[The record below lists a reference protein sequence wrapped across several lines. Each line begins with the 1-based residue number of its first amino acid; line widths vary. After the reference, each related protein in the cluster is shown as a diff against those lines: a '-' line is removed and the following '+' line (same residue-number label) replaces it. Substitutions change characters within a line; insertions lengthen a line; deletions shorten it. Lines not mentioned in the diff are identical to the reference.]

1 MKLAERLNA
10 GDALLTCWSGLPSV
24 DLVSALAQ
32 TSYDVVTLDMQ
43 HGAHD
48 EASVH
53 HGVGAVVAAGKP
65 AVVRIPV
72 GRNDMASRAAD
83 FGAEAVI
90 APMINSAADAKAF
103 AAAMKYPPVGER
115 SWGPGRAMH
124 VHGIGSPAAYLECAN
139 RDVLAFAMIETRSA
153 VAALEDIL
161 AVPGIDGVFVG
172 PSDFSISWTHG
183 AAVNAELDDMADAIR
198 TIVETARAARK
209 HAAIFSVSAG
219 RVPLYRDMGYR
230 LIACGTEQ
238 MILSAGAFEI
248 IAGTR

>member
-10 GDALLTCWSGLPSV
+10 GDALLTAWSGMPSTDV
-24 DLVSALAQ
+24 VSALAR

-48 EASVH
+48 ERSVH
-53 HGVGAVVAAGKP
+53 YGVAAVVAAGKP

-90 APMINSAADAKAF
+90 APMINSVADAEAF
-103 AAAMKYPPVGER
+103 AAAMKYPPVGKR
-115 SWGPGRAMH
+115 SWGPAGALQ
-124 VHGIGSPAAYLECAN
+124 VHGFSKPADYLERAN
-139 RDVLAFAMIETRSA
+139 RDVLSFAMIETMAA
-153 VAALEDIL
+153 VEALGDIL

-172 PSDFSISWTHG
+172 PSDFSISFTDG
-183 AAVNAELDDMADAIR
+183 ATVNAELEEMSGAIR
-198 TIVETARAARK
+198 DIAEKTRSAGK
-209 HAAIFSVSAG
+209 HAAIFAVSAA
-219 RVPLYRDMGYR
+219 RVPIYRELGFR

-238 MILSAGAFEI
+238 MILSAGAFELVA
-248 IAGTR
+248 AGR